1 VFDVV
6 QGEFLN
12 SAQLTGKL
20 AGSGKIENL
29 IHEKYDISSAKLSQV
44 SSMLILFNSGGLL
57 TRIGPPGCSCRC
69 LQIPPHN
76 QFPLSLPES
85 WPRKRDYINQDF
97 RLKAKIFKTERKKSI
112 AYLRSL
118 DNPKWDNYYEHPTLG
133 KLDGNHFLRNW
144 VAHDY
149 LHIRQ
154 ITKRKYEYLQHMTSE
169 DVSYAGV
176 W

>member
-1 VFDVV
+1 MV

-85 WPRKRDYINQDF
+85 WPRKRENRLSLLSVLKKINCMKNEVNKQTTM
-97 RLKAKIFKTERKKSI
+97 LKMNK
-112 AYLRSL
+112 
-118 DNPKWDNYYEHPTLG
+118 
-133 KLDGNHFLRNW
+133 
-144 VAHDY
+144 
-149 LHIRQ
+149 
-154 ITKRKYEYLQHMTSE
+154 
-169 DVSYAGV
+169 
-176 W
+176 

>member
-1 VFDVV
+1 MDHRY
-6 QGEFLN
+6 
-12 SAQLTGKL
+12 
-20 AGSGKIENL
+20 L
-29 IHEKYDISSAKLSQV
+29 INCLERNMSTFSSLLRKSNRKEYLYKPTPESWCLLEIVCHLYDEEAEDFR
-44 SSMLILFNSGGLL
+44 M
-57 TRIGPPGCSCRC
+57 R
-69 LQIPPHN
+69 LQTVLESPHKIPPAID
-76 QFPLSLPES
+76 PES